1 MFGNVAGGYSLVDRS
16 RSSKSER
23 LVTLLRGLE

>member
-1 MFGNVAGGYSLVDRS
+1 MFGNVQAAIVFVDRS